1 MSGDGRSQPFSA
13 DELEIGVG
21 DDISQPPKMFC
32 GSFYQ
37 NWPKELLEAGKR
49 RLASDTARHTTSPEV
64 KDLHTESAA
73 LKEVVAELILENRL
87 LIKGMIGGEALS
99 VIGPRKMS
107 SGDGE
112 RANGRD
118 VAFDDVFC
126 QCCHFSSS

>member
-1 MSGDGRSQPFSA
+1 M
-13 DELEIGVG
+13 V
-21 DDISQPPKMFC
+21 FC

-37 NWPKELLEAGKR
+37 NWLTKELLEAGKR
-49 RLASDTARHTTSPEV
+49 HKALHTTSPEV

-87 LIKGMIGGEALS
+87 LTKGMIGGKALS

-112 RANGRD
+112 QANGRD

>member
-1 MSGDGRSQPFSA
+1 MSGDGRSQPFRA

-21 DDISQPPKMFC
+21 DDISQPPKVFC

-49 RLASDTARHTTSPEV
+49 RLASRHTTSPEV
-64 KDLHTESAA
+64 KDMHTESAA
-73 LKEVVAELILENRL
+73 MKEVVAELILENRL